1 MCVFLLSEI
10 EREMFGKKMKA
21 TYENSIVR
29 KKEKELIQK
38 ISRLPR
44 LCKNIDDKCSYRKQP
59 A

>member
-29 KKEKELIQK
+29 KKEKKTHPENKPSPTPL
-38 ISRLPR
+38 
-44 LCKNIDDKCSYRKQP
+44 
-59 A
+59 